1 MPNVVMVLKTFIY
14 PQNPPGIFLSLSVV
28 ISSPY
33 TFALSDRISC
43 WRMLSMFDREALRLF
58 ARQPVSQEMVEF
70 LASTTSSVIQV
81 KPTANA
87 SSKMGSLVV
96 TPVTCVPLTKFINR
110 LIEYSNVQAPT
121 LMASLVYLNRLRNIL
136 PGNAVG
142 METTRHRI
150 FLAALILSAK
160 SLNDS
165 SPLNK
170 HWTKYTDGLM
180 TNTEVNSAEREL
192 IGLLKWNLNITED
205 ELVAVLQPFLVPI
218 KQTLQKRMHSESA
231 VKQKYY
237 KLSNNHSSTS
247 LASRSSSKYS
257 IFSHSSTSSYSLK
270 SESSSYSDLSLDRIP
285 LGERSMSS
293 LNNSKIPLSKRT
305 NFSNMLLPPAQV
317 R

>member
-1 MPNVVMVLKTFIY
+1 
-14 PQNPPGIFLSLSVV
+14 
-28 ISSPY
+28 
-33 TFALSDRISC
+33 
-43 WRMLSMFDREALRLF
+43 MFDKEALRLF
-58 ARQPVSQEMVEF
+58 ARQPVSLEMVDF

-81 KPTANA
+81 KPIVNVSETI
-87 SSKMGSLVV
+87 GSLVV
-96 TPVTCVPLTKFINR
+96 TPVTCVPLTKFIHK

-180 TNTEVNSAEREL
+180 TNKEVNSAEREL
-192 IGLLKWNLNITED
+192 IGLLKWNLNVTQD
-205 ELVAVLQPFLVPI
+205 ELVTVLQPFLAPI
-218 KQTLQKRMHSESA
+218 KQSLQKRMLSESA
-231 VKQKYY
+231 AKQKYY
-237 KLSNNHSSTS
+237 KLSNNQSTS
-247 LASRSSSKYS
+247 SLTSRSSSKYS
-257 IFSHSSTSSYSLK
+257 IFSNSSASSYSLK
-270 SESSSYSDLSLDRIP
+270 SDASSYNDLSVHADRVP

-305 NFSNMLLPPAQV
+305 NFSNTLLLPARV

>member
-1 MPNVVMVLKTFIY
+1 M
-14 PQNPPGIFLSLSVV
+14 
-28 ISSPY
+28 
-33 TFALSDRISC
+33 SDK
-43 WRMLSMFDREALRLF
+43 EALKVF
-58 ARQPVSQEMVEF
+58 SRQPVTSEMVDF
-70 LASTTSSVIQV
+70 LASTTASVIQV
-81 KPTANA
+81 KNKQAV
-87 SSKMGSLVV
+87 SSQVGSLVV
-96 TPVTCVPLTKFINR
+96 TPVTCVPLAKFIHR
-110 LIEYSNVQAPT
+110 LIEYSNVQTPT
-121 LMASLVYLNRLRNIL
+121 LMASLVYLNRLRNVL

-180 TNTEVNSAEREL
+180 TNTDVNSAEREL
-192 IGLLKWNLNITED
+192 IGLLKWNLAVRED

-218 KQTLQKRMHSESA
+218 KKSIQDRLHSELVA
-231 VKQKYY
+231 KLEYY
-237 KLSNNHSSTS
+237 RLSSFQSTNS

-257 IFSHSSTSSYSLK
+257 VFSNSSYLLK
-270 SESSSYSDLSLDRIP
+270 SAASSRSDLSLYSEHRMP

-293 LNNSKIPLSKRT
+293 LNNSKATLSKRPLGVAD
-305 NFSNMLLPPAQV
+305 NMLVPPGYV

>member
-1 MPNVVMVLKTFIY
+1 
-14 PQNPPGIFLSLSVV
+14 
-28 ISSPY
+28 
-33 TFALSDRISC
+33 
-43 WRMLSMFDREALRLF
+43 MLPSSMFDKEALRQF
-58 ARQPVSQEMVEF
+58 SRQPVSLEMVDF

-81 KPTANA
+81 KPTANV
-87 SSKMGSLVV
+87 SETIGSLVV
-96 TPVTCVPLTKFINR
+96 TPVTCVPLTKFIHK

-180 TNTEVNSAEREL
+180 TNKEVNSAEREL
-192 IGLLKWNLNITED
+192 IGLLKWDLNVTQE
-205 ELVAVLQPFLVPI
+205 ELVAVLQPFLAPI
-218 KQTLQKRMHSESA
+218 KQSLQKRMVSESA
-231 VKQKYY
+231 AKQKYY
-237 KLSNNHSSTS
+237 KLSNNQSTSS

-257 IFSHSSTSSYSLK
+257 IFSNSSASSYSLK
-270 SESSSYSDLSLDRIP
+270 SDASSYNNLSAHADRVP

-305 NFSNMLLPPAQV
+305 NFSNTLLLPARV